1 MMNNIGVQGRFFSMV
16 LPVSGFI
23 FILLIFIFE
32 WRNFASAEKALKEK
46 LHNVTNIYSLFLAEP
61 IANKQVETV
70 RLFTSYLLSD
80 PDIASIL
87 ITDNQ
92 KNILEQFESKHKT
105 YETKTVSINYT
116 TEPSFEKIGR
126 LKVSVSKD
134 RIIDEFKQRVIYEIS
149 LLGALIIAML
159 ISIKIAYRYSIGI
172 PLRDLTCAIVKYDQ
186 EGEHKPVPY
195 SGNDELSTVIET
207 YNRMQQ
213 LQQDVNSKLQRY
225 HVHLENEVRERTSEL
240 EYHANHDPLTKLI
253 NRRKFNQILHEA
265 SIKLEQTGLEFA
277 IFYID
282 LDQFKLVNDSCG
294 HTAGDQL
301 LVDISNLLKQQ
312 LRPKDYIARLGGDE
326 FAVLINQCTQE
337 HAVIIAEKMLKVVE
351 DYRFISKS
359 KNLQIGLS
367 IGVVMMDS
375 NNNNVDELM
384 RQADLSCYVAKDN
397 GRNCIHL
404 HHSRSNEIE
413 VKRDEMRRTVDIQ
426 HALDKDY
433 FELWCQPIER
443 LSNGDQH
450 SWCEILIRM
459 RMPDNTVYLPGK
471 FLPAA
476 DRYGLAI
483 KIDCW
488 VVESVVTMLAKNKN
502 SIPYEYSAINL
513 SGHTISDDEF
523 LDFCLNL
530 FRNKNVDPSV
540 LCFEITETA
549 AISNLPAAKR
559 LISGLKAVGCKFSLD
574 DFGTGVSSFAYLRS
588 LDVDYLKIDGVFIS
602 NLDKDPINQEI
613 VRSIHEIGKL
623 LGKQTIAEF
632 VGSDN
637 TMDILREIGVNYG
650 QGYHIR
656 KPFPICRAL
665 NQ

>member
-1 MMNNIGVQGRFFSMV
+1 
-16 LPVSGFI
+16 LPVS
-23 FILLIFIFE
+23 
-32 WRNFASAEKALKEK
+32 
-46 LHNVTNIYSLFLAEP
+46 
-61 IANKQVETV
+61 
-70 RLFTSYLLSD
+70 
-80 PDIASIL
+80 
-87 ITDNQ
+87 
-92 KNILEQFESKHKT
+92 FES
-105 YETKTVSINYT
+105 KTVSINYA
-116 TEPSFEKIGR
+116 TETSFEKLGK

-149 LLGALIIAML
+149 LLAALFITML
-159 ISIKIAYRYSIGI
+159 ISIKIAYRYSIGK
-172 PLRDLTCAIVKYDQ
+172 PLQSLTCAIVKYDK
-186 EGEHKPVPY
+186 EGEHEPVSY

-213 LQQDVNSKLQRY
+213 LQKDVNLKLQRY
-225 HVHLENEVRERTSEL
+225 HVHLENEVKERTSEL

-253 NRRKFNQILHEA
+253 NRRRFNQRLYEA
-265 SIKLEQTGLEFA
+265 SIKIEQHGFEFA

-301 LVDISNLLKQQ
+301 LVEVSNLLKQQ
-312 LRPKDYIARLGGDE
+312 LRSQDCLARLGGDE

-337 HAVIIAEKMLKVVE
+337 YAVTIAEKILKVVE
-351 DYRFISKS
+351 DYRFTNKL
-359 KNLQIGLS
+359 KTLKIGLS

-375 NNNNVDELM
+375 NNNNIDELL

-404 HHSRSNEIE
+404 HHSRNNEIE

-426 HALDKDY
+426 QALDKDY

-459 RMPDNTVYLPGK
+459 RMPDNTVHLPGS

-476 DRYGLAI
+476 ERYGLAI
-483 KIDCW
+483 KIDRW
-488 VVESVVTMLAKNKN
+488 VVKSVVTMLAKNN
-502 SIPYEYSAINL
+502 ESIPYQYSAINL
-513 SGHTISDDEF
+513 SGHTISDEDF
-523 LDFCLNL
+523 LYFTLDL
-530 FRNKNVDPSV
+530 FRNNDVDPSV

-613 VRSIHEIGKL
+613 VRSIHEVGKL

-632 VGSDN
+632 VDSDN
-637 TMDILREIGVNYG
+637 TMEILRHIGVNYG

-656 KPFPICRAL
+656 KPFPISSML
-665 NQ
+665 NQEAS

>member
-1 MMNNIGVQGRFFSMV
+1 MLNNIGVQGRFFSMV

-23 FILLIFIFE
+23 FILLISIFE
-32 WRNFASAEKALKEK
+32 WRNFTSAEKALKEK

-61 IANKQVETV
+61 IANKQIETV

-80 PDIASIL
+80 PDITGIL

-92 KNILEQFESKHKT
+92 NNILDKFESKHLNF
-105 YETKTVSINYT
+105 ETKTVSINYS
-116 TEPSFEKIGR
+116 TETSFKKLGK

-172 PLRDLTCAIVKYDQ
+172 PLRNLTCAIVKYDQ
-186 EGEHKPVPY
+186 EGEHEPVPY

-213 LQQDVNSKLQRY
+213 IQQDVNSKLQSY

-265 SIKLEQTGLEFA
+265 SIKIERDGLKFA

-301 LVDISNLLKQQ
+301 LVEVSNLLKQQ
-312 LRPKDYIARLGGDE
+312 LRPKDCIARLGGDE

-359 KNLQIGLS
+359 KTLRIGLS

-404 HHSRSNEIE
+404 HHSRSNEID

-426 HALDKDY
+426 QALDKGY

-443 LSNGDQH
+443 LTNGNQH

-459 RMPDNTVYLPGK
+459 RMPDNTVYLPGT
-471 FLPAA
+471 FLPSA

-483 KIDCW
+483 KIDRW
-488 VVESVVTMLAKNKN
+488 VVESVVTMLAMNKN

-513 SGHTISDDEF
+513 SVHTISDDEF
-523 LDFCLNL
+523 LEFCLNL

-632 VGSDN
+632 VDSDN